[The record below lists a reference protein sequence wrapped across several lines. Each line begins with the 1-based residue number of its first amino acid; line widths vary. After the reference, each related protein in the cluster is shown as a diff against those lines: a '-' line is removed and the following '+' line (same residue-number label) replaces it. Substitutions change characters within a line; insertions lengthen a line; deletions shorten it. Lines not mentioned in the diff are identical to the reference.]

1 MGLIEK
7 AIGKALDAVPLNKAV
22 GQIPIFKTIK
32 WTYKAAKAGYAVGT
46 AFDNYTGASDKLS
59 KLGVD
64 KIGPAS
70 KGLINAVD
78 KGEQLYNKGKGL
90 YDKGKGFYD
99 KVVNKAK
106 SITGTGPTKTLTQNP
121 AGSKIQASNVT
132 AALQPKNP
140 TISSP
145 SNKTKTT
152 SSIKLPKHRKLKPVK
167 LGTSLPYNSFKS
179 ATKLNALSSPNKPK
193 FNPATSKAFTIKTK
207 AGVSKFD
214 PAKSKMFKIKP
225 QATKFNPIKSK
236 IFTIKPK
243 PSAFKINQAKTNAFT
258 PKSKA
263 SFTLKPNTTKSA
275 FPSKISKSPFP
286 KNAFKPSYNRSSPI
300 SRPVKIGPF
309 KR

>member
-22 GQIPIFKTIK
+22 GQIPIFKTVK

-70 KGLINAVD
+70 KGLINIVD

-99 KVVNKAK
+99 KVINKAK

-121 AGSKIQASNVT
+121 TGPKVQSPT
-132 AALQPKNP
+132 LQTKSP

-145 SNKTKTT
+145 SKKTPTT
-152 SSIKLPKHRKLKPVK
+152 SGINLSKGKKLKPVK

-179 ATKLNALSSPNKPK
+179 ATKLKALSSANKPK
-193 FNPATSKAFTIKTK
+193 FNTATSKGLTIKTK
-207 AGVSKFD
+207 AGVSKFN
-214 PAKSKMFKIKP
+214 PAKSKMFTIKP
-225 QATKFNPIKSK
+225 QTPKFNPIKSK
-236 IFTIKPK
+236 MFTIKPK
-243 PSAFKINQAKTNAFT
+243 TSAAKINQVKSTAFT
-258 PKSKA
+258 PKSKT
-263 SFTLKPNTTKSA
+263 SFTLKPNATKSA
-275 FPSKISKSPFP
+275 FTSKINKSPFP
-286 KNAFKPSYNRSSPI
+286 KNAFKPSYNRSSAI
-300 SRPVKIGPF
+300 NRPGKIGPF